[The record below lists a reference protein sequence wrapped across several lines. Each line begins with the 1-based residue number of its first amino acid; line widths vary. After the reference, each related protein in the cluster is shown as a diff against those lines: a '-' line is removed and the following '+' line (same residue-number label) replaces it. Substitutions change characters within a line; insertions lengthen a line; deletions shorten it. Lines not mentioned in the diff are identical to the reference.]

1 MTHSDK
7 LPVPATAGS
16 TTYSLGSLVE
26 AIEPAYGTATLLLIA
41 AAAVALLLFLIMK
54 VKLHAFVALVLVS
67 VVTAVAAGIPVGDVP
82 DALLY
87 GFADTIG
94 SVALLVG
101 FGVMI
106 GRLLEVTG
114 GAQVLADTLIG
125 RFGEKRAPVALGVA
139 ALLFGMPIFFDA
151 GLVVFLPIILT
162 VARRFG
168 GSLLLYALPAAGGFA
183 AMHALVPPH
192 PGPVAAAGALEA
204 DIGLTLLVGVP
215 TAVVSWYVGVLLVSR
230 VLGRRFQV
238 DIPEAIFGHMQG
250 GDAEGPDVTP
260 GGGGGGTATA
270 ARTVTPP
277 RFGTVIG
284 LLLLPFVLISFN
296 TVLATLIEAG
306 VVTEGATWAES
317 LMLIGDTTVALLITT
332 LVAIA
337 VLGTPGRSMAT
348 VSSILDDAL
357 GPICSIILITGAG
370 GMFGGVLE
378 LSGIGQALS
387 DSLSDLG
394 MSLIL
399 QAFLISAL
407 LRVAQGSA
415 TVALTTA
422 AGLLAPAAASAS
434 LGELQ
439 LVLLV
444 MAIAAGATV
453 LSHVNDS
460 GFWLVS
466 RFFGMD
472 EKTTLKTWTVMET
485 TLGLS
490 AFAIA
495 ALLWPVAG
503 AL

>member
-1 MTHSDK
+1 
-7 LPVPATAGS
+7 LRAGAIGHPWRDAS
-16 TTYSLGSLVE
+16 GRGPGIDRWEAGVE

-41 AAAVALLLFLIMK
+41 AAAVALLLFLIIR

-67 VVTAVAAGIPVGDVP
+67 VLTALAAGIPLGDVP
-82 DALLY
+82 DALLF

-94 SVALLVG
+94 AVALLVG

-106 GRLLEVTG
+106 GRLLEITG
-114 GAQVLADTLIG
+114 GAQVLADTLIN
-125 RFGEKRAPVALGVA
+125 RFGEQRAPLALGIA
-139 ALLFGMPIFFDA
+139 ALLFGFPIFFDA

-168 GSLLLYALPAAGGFA
+168 GSLLLYALPAAGAFA

-192 PGPVAAAGALEA
+192 PGPVAAAEALDA

-215 TAVVSWYVGVLLVSR
+215 VAVVSWYFGVMLVSR
-230 VLGRRFQV
+230 VLGRRVYV
-238 DIPEAIFGHMQG
+238 DIPDALFGHVNTG
-250 GDAEGPDVTP
+250 RDDDTGDAPAP
-260 GGGGGGTATA
+260 
-270 ARTVTPP
+270 TPP
-277 RFGTVIG
+277 AFGTVLA
-284 LLLLPFVLISFN
+284 LLLLPLVLISFS
-296 TVLATLIEAG
+296 TVLDTLATAG
-306 VVTEGATWAES
+306 A
-317 LMLIGDTTVALLITT
+317 IGDDAEWADALSLLGETTVALLITV
-332 LVAIA
+332 LAAIF
-337 VLGTPGRSMAT
+337 VLGRRDRSMADVT
-348 VSSILDDAL
+348 TILDQSLA
-357 GPICSIILITGAG
+357 PICSIILITGAG

-378 LSGIGQALS
+378 LSGIGEALS

-399 QAFLISAL
+399 QAFVISAL

-422 AGLLAPAAASAS
+422 AGLLGPAAAAAN
-434 LGELQ
+434 LGDFQ
-439 LVLLV
+439 LTLLV

-495 ALLWPVAG
+495 LVLWVVA
-503 AL
+503 

>member
-1 MTHSDK
+1 M
-7 LPVPATAGS
+7 
-16 TTYSLGSLVE
+16 E
-26 AIEPAYGTATLLLIA
+26 AIEPAYGAVTLMIIA
-41 AAAVALLLFLIMK
+41 ALAVALLLFLIMK
-54 VKLHAFVALVLVS
+54 VRLHAFVALVLVS
-67 VVTAVAAGIPVGDVP
+67 AVTAIAAGIPVGDVP
-82 DALLY
+82 DALIY

-114 GAQVLADTLIG
+114 GAQVLADTLIN
-125 RFGEKRAPVALGVA
+125 RFGEKRAPLALGIA
-139 ALLFGMPIFFDA
+139 ALFFGFPIFFDA

-168 GSLLLYALPAAGGFA
+168 GSLLLYALPAAGAFA

-192 PGPVAAAGALEA
+192 PGPVAAAEALEA
-204 DIGLTLLVGVP
+204 DIGLTLLVGIPV
-215 TAVVSWYVGVLLVSR
+215 AIVSWYVGVMLVSR
-230 VLGRRFQV
+230 FLGNRIHIDV
-238 DIPEAIFGHMQG
+238 PDALFGELNNG
-250 GDAEGPDVTP
+250 REDETGTDSGE
-260 GGGGGGTATA
+260 GGTTIT
-270 ARTVTPP
+270 RTPP
-277 RFGTVIG
+277 AFTTVLG
-284 LLLLPFVLISFN
+284 LLLLPLVLISFN
-296 TVLATLIEAG
+296 TVLATLITAG
-306 VVTEGATWAES
+306 VIEEGATWAES
-317 LMLIGDTTVALLITT
+317 LMLLGDTTVALLITT
-332 LVAIA
+332 VAAIL
-337 VLGTPGRSMAT
+337 VLGRRHGSMAD
-348 VSSILDDAL
+348 VSTILDKAL

-378 LSGIGQALS
+378 LSGIGEALS
-387 DSLSDLG
+387 TSLSDLG

-399 QAFLISAL
+399 QAFLISTL

-422 AGLLAPAAASAS
+422 AGLLAPAAAAAS
-434 LGELQ
+434 LGDFQ

-485 TLGLS
+485 TLGLT
-490 AFAIA
+490 AFAISA
-495 ALLWPVAG
+495 ALWVVV
-503 AL
+503 

>member
-1 MTHSDK
+1 M
-7 LPVPATAGS
+7 
-16 TTYSLGSLVE
+16 E
-26 AIEPAYGTATLLLIA
+26 AIEPAYGATTLLLIA
-41 AAAVALLLFLIMK
+41 AGAVAVLLFLIIK

-67 VVTAVAAGIPVGDVP
+67 VLTALAAGIPVGDVP
-82 DALLY
+82 DALTF

-106 GRLLEVTG
+106 GRLLEITG
-114 GAQVLADTLIG
+114 GAQVLADTLIA

-139 ALLFGMPIFFDA
+139 ALLFGFPIFFDA
-151 GLVVFLPIILT
+151 GLVVFLPIIFT

-168 GSLLLYALPAAGGFA
+168 GSLLLYALPAAGAFA

-192 PGPVAAAGALEA
+192 PGPVAAAEALEG

-215 TAVVSWYVGVLLVSR
+215 VAVVSWYVGVLLVSR
-230 VLGRRFQV
+230 IIGRRVYV
-238 DIPEAIFGHMQG
+238 DIPDVLFGQVEEDSDEA
-250 GDAEGPDVTP
+250 A
-260 GGGGGGTATA
+260 GGGTDTRTRTA
-270 ARTVTPP
+270 PVFTTVL
-277 RFGTVIG
+277 GV
-284 LLLLPFVLISFN
+284 LLLPFVLISFD
-296 TVLATLIEAG
+296 TVLATLTTAG
-306 VVTEGATWAES
+306 VIEEGATWAES
-317 LMLIGDTTVALLITT
+317 LMLLGNTTVALLITV
-332 LVAIA
+332 LVAII
-337 VLGTPGRSMAT
+337 VLGRRDRSMADVT
-348 VSSILDDAL
+348 TILDRAL

-378 LSGIGQALS
+378 LSGIGEALS

-399 QAFLISAL
+399 QAFVIAAV

-422 AGLLAPAAASAS
+422 AGLLGPAAAAADLSNFQIS
-434 LGELQ
+434 
-439 LVLLV
+439 LLV

-472 EKTTLKTWTVMET
+472 VKTTLMTWTVMET
-485 TLGLS
+485 TLGLT
-490 AFAIA
+490 AFGISA
-495 ALLWPVAG
+495 ALWAVA
-503 AL
+503 

>member
-1 MTHSDK
+1 M
-7 LPVPATAGS
+7 
-16 TTYSLGSLVE
+16 E
-26 AIEPAYGTATLLLIA
+26 AIEPAYSTAVLLLIA
-41 AAAVALLLFLIMK
+41 AAAVALLLFLIVK

-67 VVTAVAAGIPVGDVP
+67 VVTALAAGFPVGDIP
-82 DALLY
+82 DALFF

-125 RFGEKRAPVALGVA
+125 RFGEKRAPLALGVA
-139 ALLFGMPIFFDA
+139 ALLFGFPIFFDA

-168 GSLLLYALPAAGGFA
+168 GSLLFYALPAAGAFA

-192 PGPVAAAGALEA
+192 PGPVAAAEVLDA

-215 TAVVSWYVGVLLVSR
+215 VAVISWYVGVMLVTR
-230 VLGRRFQV
+230 VLGARFNV
-238 DIPEAIFGHMQG
+238 SV
-250 GDAEGPDVTP
+250 PDVLF
-260 GGGGGGTATA
+260 GEENDGRDSDSGDDGSAGTGSSAAGSTKTRTA
-270 ARTVTPP
+270 PAFTTVL
-277 RFGTVIG
+277 GI
-284 LLLLPFVLISFN
+284 LLLPLVLISFN
-296 TVLATLIEAG
+296 TVLATL
-306 VVTEGATWAES
+306 VTSGTVEEGQAWVDFLS
-317 LMLIGDTTVALLITT
+317 LLGETTVALLITV
-332 LVAIA
+332 LVAIV
-337 VLGTPGRSMAT
+337 VLGTRNRSMADVT
-348 VSSILDDAL
+348 SILDKAL

-387 DSLSDLG
+387 DSLSGLG
-394 MSLIL
+394 ISLIL
-399 QAFLISAL
+399 QAFVISTL

-422 AGLLAPAAASAS
+422 SGLLANAAQAANLSDV
-434 LGELQ
+434 Q
-439 LVLLV
+439 LTLLV
-444 MAIAAGATV
+444 VAIAAGATV

-466 RFFGMD
+466 RFFDMD
-472 EKTTLKTWTVMET
+472 VPTTLKTWTVMET
-485 TLGLS
+485 TLGLT
-490 AFAIA
+490 AFGIA
-495 ALLWPVAG
+495 AALWTVT
-503 AL
+503 

>member
-1 MTHSDK
+1 M
-7 LPVPATAGS
+7 
-16 TTYSLGSLVE
+16 E
-26 AIEPAYGTATLLLIA
+26 AIEPAYGTVTLLLIA
-41 AAAVALLLFLIMK
+41 AGAVALLLFLIMK

-67 VVTAVAAGIPVGDVP
+67 VLTALAAGIPVGDVP
-82 DALLY
+82 DALLF

-114 GAQVLADTLIG
+114 GAQVLADTLIN
-125 RFGEKRAPVALGVA
+125 RFGEKRAPMALGIA
-139 ALLFGMPIFFDA
+139 ALLFGFPIFFDA

-168 GSLLLYALPAAGGFA
+168 GSLLFYALPAAGAFA

-192 PGPVAAAGALEA
+192 PGPVAAAEALDAE
-204 DIGLTLLVGVP
+204 IGLTLLVGVP
-215 TAVVSWYVGVLLVSR
+215 VAVVSWYIGVYLVSR
-230 VLGRRFQV
+230 VLGRRVYV
-238 DIPEAIFGHMQG
+238 DIPEALFGHING
-250 GDAEGPDVTP
+250 GRDEDTDRDVAGPGATP
-260 GGGGGGTATA
+260 AFL
-270 ARTVTPP
+270 TVL
-277 RFGTVIG
+277 G
-284 LLLLPFVLISFN
+284 LLLLPLVLISFD
-296 TVLATLIEAG
+296 TVLDTLTTAG
-306 VVTEGATWAES
+306 VIEEDAGWAEF
-317 LMLIGDTTVALLITT
+317 LMLLGDTTIALLITV
-332 LVAIA
+332 LAAIL
-337 VLGTPGRSMAT
+337 VLGRRDRSMAD
-348 VSSILDDAL
+348 VSTILDQSL

-378 LSGIGQALS
+378 LSGIGDALS
-387 DSLSDLG
+387 ESLSDMG
-394 MSLIL
+394 ISLIL
-399 QAFLISAL
+399 QAFLIAAV

-422 AGLLAPAAASAS
+422 AGLLGPAAAAAN
-434 LGELQ
+434 LGDFQ
-439 LVLLV
+439 LTLLV

-485 TLGLS
+485 TLGLT
-490 AFAIA
+490 AFGISL
-495 ALLWPVAG
+495 ALWAVA
-503 AL
+503 

>member
-1 MTHSDK
+1 
-7 LPVPATAGS
+7 
-16 TTYSLGSLVE
+16 
-26 AIEPAYGTATLLLIA
+26 
-41 AAAVALLLFLIMK
+41 MK

-67 VVTAVAAGIPVGDVP
+67 VVTAIAAGIPVGDIP
-82 DALLY
+82 DALIY

-114 GAQVLADTLIG
+114 GAQVLADTLIN
-125 RFGEKRAPVALGVA
+125 RFGEKRAPLALGVA
-139 ALLFGMPIFFDA
+139 ALLFGFPIFFDA
-151 GLVVFLPIILT
+151 GLMVFLPIILT

-168 GSLLLYALPAAGGFA
+168 GSLLLYGLPAAGAFA

-192 PGPVAAAGALEA
+192 PGPVAAAEALDA

-215 TAVVSWYVGVLLVSR
+215 VG
-230 VLGRRFQV
+230 GRRLVRRRRARLASLGKRYYV
-238 DIPEAIFGHMQG
+238 DVPEALFGEVNDGRGSTSEADG
-250 GDAEGPDVTP
+250 GA
-260 GGGGGGTATA
+260 GGGTTTTLAPPSFAT
-270 ARTVTPP
+270 VLC
-277 RFGTVIG
+277 
-284 LLLLPFVLISFN
+284 LLLLPLVLISFN
-296 TVLATLIEAG
+296 TVLATLITAG
-306 VVTEGATWAES
+306 TIEEGTAWAES
-317 LMLIGDTTVALLITT
+317 LMLVGDTTVALLITT
-332 LVAIA
+332 LAAIF
-337 VLGTPGRSMAT
+337 VLGRRQRSMAEVT
-348 VSSILDDAL
+348 TILDKSL

-378 LSGIGQALS
+378 LSGIGEALS
-387 DSLSDLG
+387 TSLSDLG
-394 MSLIL
+394 ISLIL

-422 AGLLAPAAASAS
+422 SGLLAPAAAAAA
-434 LGELQ
+434 LGDLQ

-485 TLGLS
+485 TLGVS
-490 AFAIA
+490 VFAISA
-495 ALLWPVAG
+495 ALWVVV
-503 AL
+503 